1 MLEQLVLFCVKKL
14 VLLDHSNNFG
24 TIGVKMDGSAFE
36 KKSVFSDAG
45 TVIVSIAKTASRKIR
60 AFICSVKLF
69 SLEVALYLC
78 KSTIR
83 PCIEYCRHV
92 WAGTLSSYLEMLYNL
107 YKQVFKTVGPTLTD
121 SLEL

>member
-24 TIGVKMDGSAFE
+24 TVGVKMDGSAFE

-69 SLEVALYLC
+69 LSKLLFICVNQPYDLALNTVVMSGLVLLAATWKCYIIYINRYLRR
-78 KSTIR
+78 SVQ
-83 PCIEYCRHV
+83 H
-92 WAGTLSSYLEMLYNL
+92 
-107 YKQVFKTVGPTLTD
+107 
-121 SLEL
+121 